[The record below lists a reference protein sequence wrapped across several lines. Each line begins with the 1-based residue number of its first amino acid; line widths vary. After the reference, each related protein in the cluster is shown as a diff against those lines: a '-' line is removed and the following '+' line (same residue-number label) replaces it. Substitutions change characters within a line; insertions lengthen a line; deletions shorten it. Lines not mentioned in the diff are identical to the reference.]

1 MRKCILFFLLL
12 APCSLLLCSVSAQTP
27 EPKMLQVYLGT
38 YTGKGSEG
46 IYLSEL
52 DLTTG
57 KLSEPKLA
65 AKTANPSFLALHPT
79 KPVLY
84 AVNEMPASPSQG
96 RGSITAFSIQPQTGT
111 LIKLHAM
118 SSAGSGP
125 CYVSVDPTGQCVL
138 VANYG
143 TGNVACLRLKENGAF
158 QDFFSMFQ
166 HAGSSANSKRQEGP
180 HAHCIQADPANRYVL
195 ATDLGVDKLMI
206 YRLNPDQGNITQ
218 NNPAF
223 VTFPPGSGPR
233 HIAFHPNGRI
243 VYVNSELTSAVT
255 AFAYN
260 AAEGSLKSIQTLSTL
275 PPTFKGNNTTAE
287 IQVHP
292 NGKFLYV
299 SNRGQDSIA
308 HFAIAENGTLTLRT
322 FAPALG
328 KTPRNF
334 RIDPTGTYLLAA
346 NQGSNNVVVFKINQ
360 NTGEL
365 EPTGSKISV
374 SQPVCVLFRQP

>member
-1 MRKCILFFLLL
+1 MHKCVLFFLLL
-12 APCSLLLCSVSAQTP
+12 CLIAPQTS
-27 EPKMLQVYLGT
+27 EPRVLQVYLGT

-57 KLSEPKLA
+57 KLTEPKLA

-79 KPVLY
+79 KPLLF
-84 AVNEMPASPSQG
+84 AVNEMPAAAG
-96 RGSITAFSIQPQTGT
+96 KTGGSVTALSINPHTSM
-111 LIKLHAM
+111 LAKLHAQT
-118 SSAGSGP
+118 SAGNGP
-125 CYVSVDPTGQCVL
+125 CYVSVDHTGQCVL
-138 VANYG
+138 AANYG
-143 TGNVACLRLKENGAF
+143 NGSVVCLRLKENGSF
-158 QDFFSMFQ
+158 QDFFSTFQ
-166 HAGSSANSKRQEGP
+166 HGGSSVNSKRQEGP
-180 HAHCIQADPANRYVL
+180 HAHCIQVDPANRYVL

-206 YRLNPDQGNITQ
+206 YRLNPDQGNIIQ

-233 HIAFHPNGRI
+233 HIAFHPNGQF

-260 AAEGSLKSIQTLSTL
+260 AAEGILKPMQTLSTL
-275 PPTFKGNNTTAE
+275 PPTFKSNNTTAE

-299 SNRGQDSIA
+299 SNRGHDSIA
-308 HFAIAENGTLTLRT
+308 IYAIAENGTLIAKSWAIT
-322 FAPALG
+322 LG

-334 RIDPTGTYLLAA
+334 CIDPMGTYLLAA
-346 NQGSNNVVVFKINQ
+346 NQASNSVVVFKINQ
-360 NTGEL
+360 TTGEL
-365 EPTGSKISV
+365 EPTGSKITV